1 MCYYC
6 ELEEQIENIINKHWA
21 LGDNTW
27 KTFGNPNF
35 QKNPISGWELTRIHP
50 LSSVV
55 IGPVVTS
62 NSGKTFLIIMSK
74 EFESSSFHNYD
85 GMGDSLVIYLWRN
98 VVCFVLFRSYEFHR
112 TRMLQIVFLV
122 SFKSSQRG
130 GGAWAWFHGVWT
142 CDAKVLEYWMISSLK
157 IKLNR
162 N

>member
-1 MCYYC
+1 LSTWWQH
-6 ELEEQIENIINKHWA
+6 EENI
-21 LGDNTW
+21 W

-35 QKNPISGWELTRIHP
+35 QKNPISGWELTRVHP

-74 EFESSSFHNYD
+74 EFESSSFHNSD
-85 GMGDSLVIYLWRN
+85 GMGDSLVIYLWRK
-98 VVCFVLFRSYEFHR
+98 VVCFVLFCFVVMSSTEQGCFRSCSWCLLKALNKEG
-112 TRMLQIVFLV
+112 V
-122 SFKSSQRG
+122 
-130 GGAWAWFHGVWT
+130 HGLGST
-142 CDAKVLEYWMISSLK
+142 CFTKVLEYWMISSLK